1 MIGKSGSVLAE
12 LERRTNTKISVDRSG
27 LVTVKGEADRMQ
39 DVYKAIDVVKAIG
52 RGFAPHKAFKL
63 LEEGFELRVIS
74 LRDYANTKNRKRI
87 IRGRL
92 IGRGGSAR
100 TTIEN
105 MTNTFISV
113 YGDTVS
119 IIGKIP
125 EIDIAEQ
132 AVINLILGRK
142 HSTVFRELN
151 ESVMRLRSMEEDFFA
166 HGAYKMAPVDE
177 SVEKAI
183 RELEEEEDF

>member
-1 MIGKSGSVLAE
+1 VLSE
-12 LERRTNTKISVDRSG
+12 LERRTNTKISVDKSG
-27 LVTVKGEADRMQ
+27 LVTVRGDAENMQ
-39 DVYKAIDVVKAIG
+39 DIYKAIDVIKAIG
-52 RGFAPHKAFKL
+52 RGFSPHKAFKL

-74 LRDYANTKNRKRI
+74 IRDYAHTKNRKRI

-92 IGRGGSAR
+92 IGRGGLAR

-132 AVINLILGRK
+132 AVMEIILGRK
-142 HSTVFRELN
+142 HTTVFRNLN
-151 ESVMRLRSMEEDFFA
+151 DAIMRLRTIEEDFFE
-166 HGAYKMAPVDE
+166 HDAYKMAPVDE
-177 SVEKAI
+177 SVERAI
-183 RELEEEEDF
+183 RDLEEEGF